1 MLVKRSILVATLML
15 GVSPVV
21 LHSQALN
28 GGSATPAPA
37 VLFGAPPIP
46 TDAPATYNPAAPRL
60 AAAPAGA
67 VPSGPWVLDRPKSQP
82 LAADGGAVSD
92 APAAVDVS
100 ALRYYARENDLAR
113 VAAEIRL
120 LRAKNPGWEPP
131 DDLFSDVKSSE
142 PEQPLWDLFAK
153 HDFDGL
159 TAAIEERKQRIPGWQ
174 PSNDLASKFALAQ
187 AYDAMIKASDGK
199 DWGTLLDIAA
209 ANRGLMTCG
218 NVDAIWRTAEALV
231 RTDDQAHA
239 TEAYRYILATC
250 TKPTERLATMQKAT
264 ALLTAPDAL
273 DGLMRMG
280 RRLANG
286 TNEFEPLRMD
296 AVRQRVGD
304 AAAGKGTAV
313 ASQADLDLLA
323 TSAHSPNGRSDAE
336 LLGWMAYAK
345 KDFAQAETWFRTSM
359 QTGPSAKGA
368 EGLVLAL
375 RDGGKLPE
383 ATSAAMQYAGLDHL
397 NRKLMVEVLSA
408 GLNNPTSTPLS
419 ADQMATLTA
428 AIDAEK
434 SADGAQAYGWSRYKA
449 NDLIGADAWFRKS
462 AEWQPSESAAIGL
475 VVTAKRLK
483 HEADFAAFVAQYK
496 ATYPRVA
503 ELEAALKSTGRPAG
517 GRVARNGKHAH
528 VARGGGDGGWDA
540 GATAVVNTFQS
551 GQVDQAL
558 AMLDQRRLSR
568 RSEPAG
574 LTTVRGWALYK
585 KGDWNGAQ
593 QVFTD
598 LQNRGMTREASEGL
612 RVIKEGYTN
621 PRYR

>member
-1 MLVKRSILVATLML
+1 MFVNRSLLVATLML
-15 GVSPVV
+15 GVSPTV
-21 LHSQALN
+21 LHAQALN
-28 GGSATPAPA
+28 GSGTPAPA
-37 VLFGAPPIP
+37 VLFGAPPMP
-46 TDAPATYNPAAPRL
+46 TDAPATYNPAPSRP
-60 AAAPAGA
+60 AAAPASIGT
-67 VPSGPWVLDRPKSQP
+67 PGPWVLDRPKPQP
-82 LAADGGAVSD
+82 LAADGTASD
-92 APAAVDVS
+92 APASVDVS

-159 TAAIEERKQRIPGWQ
+159 NAAIEERKQRIPGWQ
-174 PSNDLASKFALAQ
+174 PSNDLASKLALAQ
-187 AYDAMIKASDGK
+187 AYDAMVKASDGK
-199 DWGTLLDIAA
+199 EWGTLLDVAA

-250 TKPTERLATMQKAT
+250 NKPAERLATMQKAS
-264 ALLTAPDAL
+264 ALLTSPDAV

-280 RRLANG
+280 RRLAGG

-304 AAAGKGTAV
+304 AAAGKGTAP

-323 TSAHSPNGRSDAE
+323 TSARSASGRSDAE
-336 LLGWMAYAK
+336 LLGWLSYAK
-345 KDFAQAETWFRTSM
+345 KDFVQAETWFRASM
-359 QTGPSAKGA
+359 QAGPSAKGA

-383 ATSAAMQYAGLDHL
+383 ATTLAMQYAGLDHL

-408 GLNNPTSTPLS
+408 GLNSPTATPLS
-419 ADQMATLTA
+419 PDQTATLTA

-434 SADGAQAYGWSRYKA
+434 SADGAQAFGWSRYKA
-449 NDLIGADAWFRKS
+449 NDLPGADAWFRKS
-462 AEWQPSESAAIGL
+462 AGWQPSESAAIGL

-483 HEADFAAFVAQYK
+483 HEADFAAFVGQYK

-503 ELEAALKSTGRPAG
+503 ELETALKSAGRPAG
-517 GRVARNGKHAH
+517 RRMARIGKHVH
-528 VARGGGDGGWDA
+528 VARGGGGEGGWDA

-551 GQVDQAL
+551 GQYDQAL
-558 AMLDQRRLSR
+558 AMLEQRRQAR
-568 RSEPAG
+568 KSEPGG

-585 KGDWNGAQ
+585 KGDWNGAE
-593 QVFTD
+593 QVFTE
-598 LQNRGMTREASEGL
+598 LQNKGMTREASEGL